1 MDGRLNATVA
11 LVTGASSGIGE
22 ATAMTLAREGAAVA
36 VTARR
41 GDRLAE
47 LCDRIRDAGGTAL
60 ALTAD
65 MTDEAQVREAVER
78 TVTELGRLD
87 TLVNNAGLMILGPAA
102 GATTEEW
109 RRMVDINLTGL
120 MNTTH
125 VALPHLVSAAA
136 DSPRRVADIVNVSSV
151 AGRIAFAGSSA
162 YCATKYGVVAFSEA
176 LRQETADHHVR
187 VSVVEPGSVDTELR
201 DHNSPAVL
209 EALTR
214 RFGGID
220 RLQSQDI
227 ADAIGYIV
235 GRPRHVAVAEMLV
248 RPTQQV

>member
-1 MDGRLNATVA
+1 MDGRLKGTVA
-11 LVTGASSGIGE
+11 LVTGASSGIGA
-22 ATAMTLAREGAAVA
+22 ATATTLAREGAAVA

-47 LCDRIRDAGGTAL
+47 LCDRIRAGGGTAL

-78 TVTELGRLD
+78 TVAELGRLD

-102 GATTEEW
+102 GATTQEW

-136 DSPRRVADIVNVSSV
+136 DSPRGVADIVNVSSV

-176 LRQETADHHVR
+176 LRQETAAHHVR
-187 VSVVEPGSVDTELR
+187 VSLIEPGSVDTELR
-201 DHNSPAVL
+201 DHNSPAVQ

-227 ADAIGYIV
+227 ADAIGYVV